1 MLYNSNYMELKNRWK
16 LSSDTHQKAIF
27 WNDSEN
33 LLERNIPELP
43 NAQIKVFILMAAKH
57 VGSQVK
63 IPLSYIVKI
72 CEHQSIAQF
81 NEKRKSFGF
90 PLSILLQ
97 MIYDTDFLMCKT
109 ILYTD
114 IIRNKQHREMPK

>member
-1 MLYNSNYMELKNRWK
+1 
-16 LSSDTHQKAIF
+16 
-27 WNDSEN
+27 
-33 LLERNIPELP
+33 
-43 NAQIKVFILMAAKH
+43 MAAKH

-72 CEHQSIAQF
+72 YEHQSIARF

-97 MIYDTDFLMCKT
+97 IIYDTDFLMCKT
-109 ILYTD
+109 VLYTD
-114 IIRNKQHREMPK
+114 IIRNKQDREMPK